1 MDMTWGP
8 SPRPPLN
15 ASAPPARLR
24 SQRDGTA
31 WQHTNRSEQQPSR
44 GPGGGAG
51 VSPCRYSLEQTA
63 RDLDV
68 IWFRENV
75 SPFVHRYKGGQDQ
88 YGEQMPQ
95 YRGRTELLKDGLNKG
110 HVDLKIFHVQLS
122 DRGSYTYPLVFLP
135 VPGERAQ
142 DERRHHLPR
151 AQVRLTGLQLPGSSC
166 RPFLNHLLP
175 SAACRVTQSLWEFC
189 FPDPFFQNARPWMIA
204 LGVVLVAVVALLI
217 LAVYLYIVKEKQA
230 QELAWRRHA
239 VPITAV
245 TVVLDSD
252 TAHCNLLLSEDCTSV
267 YCIEMTQ
274 HVLDNPERFKRSRCV
289 LGCKGFSSGRYYWD
303 VEVAGKGGWFV
314 GVCREDVNR
323 EDEIE
328 FKPEEGIWA
337 VGQQGGPFQA
347 LTSPERTPFP
357 EIRTPKRIR
366 VSLDYE
372 EGWVAFFIVDKKI
385 PVFIF
390 PLASFEG
397 KRVFPWFWGNSWTYL
412 RMVPC

>member
-1 MDMTWGP
+1 MLSGFHRRCSLP
-8 SPRPPLN
+8 AFIIYGLVFQVHELQ
-15 ASAPPARLR
+15 SAPASLWIL
-24 SQRDGTA
+24 D
-31 WQHTNRSEQQPSR
+31 
-44 GPGGGAG
+44 
-51 VSPCRYSLEQTA
+51 YSSGHTA

-122 DRGSYTYPLVFLP
+122 DRGSYTYP
-135 VPGERAQ
+135 
-142 DERRHHLPR
+142 
-151 AQVRLTGLQLPGSSC
+151 
-166 RPFLNHLLP
+166 
-175 SAACRVTQSLWEFC
+175 
-189 FPDPFFQNARPWMIA
+189 FFQNARPWMIA

-217 LAVYLYIVKEKQA
+217 LAVYLYIVK
-230 QELAWRRHA
+230 AWRRHA

-397 KRVFPWFWGNSWTYL
+397 KRVFPWFWAAVGERLGGT
-412 RMVPC
+412 